1 MAEYW
6 LTAEPTHSRWNRALE
21 PRLTIAP
28 GDTVHM
34 SCLDASGGQVTPD
47 SSVQDFLAI
56 DRGRIHALTGPIRID
71 GAEPGDV
78 LQIDVLQVEHRG
90 WGWSSVIA
98 GLGFLKEEFLE
109 PYLFHWALDPQVS
122 LSLGPAIV
130 PLRPFC
136 GVMGVAPAEDGEF
149 RTRPP
154 GRFGGN
160 MDVRELCTGATLYLP
175 VLNPGA
181 LFSAGDAHAAQGD
194 GEVCIN
200 GIECPADVTLRF
212 RVHKQQPLAGPLV
225 ESAESRSPDAP
236 ADAWIVVESDADA
249 LQAARSATMRM
260 VELLVARWSF
270 TPIHAYL
277 LCSVAMKLRLSQV
290 VNEPMITVS
299 AAHAQMR
306 AAQKVDVLR
315 AVSQLLWTDKIA
327 RCGFPR
333 KKTTTKPIASVT
345 SIANCHTH
353 GNQRPR
359 YRCRA
364 TSCIRATSKPW
375 SRTTWRR

>member
-1 MAEYW
+1 MAEHR
-6 LTAEPTHSRWNRALE
+6 LTAEPTHSRWNRALAS
-21 PRLTIAP
+21 RLTISS

-34 SCLDASGGQVTPD
+34 SCLDASGGQVKPGAT
-47 SSVQDFLAI
+47 VEDFLAI
-56 DRGRIHALTGPIRID
+56 DRNKIHALTGPIRID

-78 LQIDVLQVEHRG
+78 LEIQVLQVEHRG
-90 WGWSSVIA
+90 WGWTSVIP
-98 GLGFLKEEFLE
+98 GLGFLKDRFRE
-109 PYLFHWALDPQVS
+109 PYLFHWTLDPEIS
-122 LSLGPAIV
+122 RSLGSAIV

-154 GRFGGN
+154 GPFGGN

-200 GIECPADVTLRF
+200 GIECPAEVTLRF
-212 RVHKQQPLAGPLV
+212 HVHRHQPLSGPLI

-236 ADAWIVVESDADA
+236 ADAWIVVESDPDA
-249 LQAARSATMRM
+249 MQAARRATERM
-260 VELLVARWSF
+260 IDLLVARWSL

-277 LCSVAMKLRLSQV
+277 LCSVTMKLRISQV

-299 AAHAQMR
+299 AALP
-306 AAQKVDVLR
+306 KCVLP
-315 AVSQLLWTDKIA
+315 T
-327 RCGFPR
+327 R
-333 KKTTTKPIASVT
+333 KMF
-345 SIANCHTH
+345 
-353 GNQRPR
+353 
-359 YRCRA
+359 
-364 TSCIRATSKPW
+364 
-375 SRTTWRR
+375 

>member
-1 MAEYW
+1 MAEHW
-6 LTAEPTHSRWNRALE
+6 LAAEPTHSRWNRALE
-21 PRLTIAP
+21 PRLTISS

-34 SCLDASGGQVTPD
+34 SCLDASGGQVKPGA
-47 SSVQDFLAI
+47 SVEDFLAI
-56 DRGRIHALTGPIRID
+56 DRNRIHALTGPIRID
-71 GAEPGDV
+71 EAEPGDV
-78 LQIDVLQVEHRG
+78 LEIQVLQVEHRG
-90 WGWSSVIA
+90 WGWTSVIP
-98 GLGFLKEEFLE
+98 GLGFLKDRFRE
-109 PYLFHWALDPQVS
+109 PYLFHWSLDREIS
-122 LSLGPAIV
+122 RSLGTAIV

-154 GRFGGN
+154 GSFGGN

-200 GIECPADVTLRF
+200 GIECPAEVSLRF
-212 RVHKQQPLAGPLV
+212 RVHRHQPLSGPLI

-249 LQAARSATMRM
+249 IQAARRATERM
-260 VELLVARWSF
+260 VDLLIARWSF

-277 LCSVAMKLRLSQV
+277 LCSVALKLRISQV

-299 AAHAQMR
+299 AAMP
-306 AAQKVDVLR
+306 KCVLP
-315 AVSQLLWTDKIA
+315 T
-327 RCGFPR
+327 R
-333 KKTTTKPIASVT
+333 KMF
-345 SIANCHTH
+345 
-353 GNQRPR
+353 
-359 YRCRA
+359 
-364 TSCIRATSKPW
+364 
-375 SRTTWRR
+375 

>member
-1 MAEYW
+1 MAEYR

-21 PRLTIAP
+21 PRLTISS

-34 SCLDASGGQVTPD
+34 SCLDASGGQVKPGA
-47 SSVQDFLAI
+47 SVEDFLAI
-56 DRGRIHALTGPIRID
+56 DRNKIHALTGPIFIE

-78 LQIDVLQVEHRG
+78 LEIQVLQVEHRG
-90 WGWSSVIA
+90 WGWTSVIP
-98 GLGFLKEEFLE
+98 GLGFLKDRFRE
-109 PYLFHWALDPQVS
+109 PYLFHWALDPEIS
-122 LSLGPAIV
+122 RSLGSAIV

-154 GRFGGN
+154 GPFGGN

-175 VLNPGA
+175 VFNPGA

-200 GIECPADVTLRF
+200 GIECPAEVSLRF
-212 RVHKQQPLAGPLV
+212 RVHRHQPLSGPLL

-236 ADAWIVVESDADA
+236 ADAWIVVESDPDA
-249 LQAARSATMRM
+249 IQAARRATERM
-260 VELLVARWSF
+260 IDLLIARWSF

-277 LCSVAMKLRLSQV
+277 LCSVAMKLRINQV

-299 AAHAQMR
+299 AAMP
-306 AAQKVDVLR
+306 KCVLP
-315 AVSQLLWTDKIA
+315 T
-327 RCGFPR
+327 R
-333 KKTTTKPIASVT
+333 KMF
-345 SIANCHTH
+345 
-353 GNQRPR
+353 
-359 YRCRA
+359 
-364 TSCIRATSKPW
+364 
-375 SRTTWRR
+375 